1 MFGLPQST
9 ELRKAVHK
17 KLIFAKFPGELNGDR
32 KKRFDNDI
40 SRIGIVNEISPSSI
54 NIKEGETIKSIFIVQ
69 IELKTKNYDERNL
82 ILILKLFGQQL
93 IIILKYEDEY
103 QLAVYQTKLL
113 YSDWKSNSDIDLH
126 LNGLDLDSIWLN
138 MVEQVSGII
147 AKNGNSLDE
156 QIAIEEEKAK
166 LIKQIDDMEKQARK
180 ETQSKKKFDMFQRMK
195 EYQKQLEEL

>member
-40 SRIGIVNEISPSSI
+40 SRIGIVNEISPSSV
-54 NIKEGETIKSIFIVQ
+54 NIKEGESIKSIFAVQ
-69 IELKTKNYDERNL
+69 IELKTKNYDERNI
-82 ILILKLFGQQL
+82 ILISKLFGQQL
-93 IIILKYEDEY
+93 LIILKYEEEY

-113 YSDWKSNSDIDLH
+113 YSDWKSNSEIDIH
-126 LNGLDLDSIWLN
+126 LNGLNLDSMWLN

-147 AKNGNSLDE
+147 PKNGNSLDE
-156 QIAIEEEKAK
+156 QIAVEVEKAN
-166 LIKQIDDMEKQARK
+166 LIKKIDDMEKQARK

>member
-195 EYQKQLEEL
+195 EYQKKLEEL

>member
-17 KLIFAKFPGELNGDR
+17 KLIFAKFPGELSGDR
-32 KKRFDNDI
+32 KKRFDSDI
-40 SRIGIVNEISPSSI
+40 SKIGIVNEISPSSI
-54 NIKEGETIKSIFIVQ
+54 NIKEGETINSIFVVQ
-69 IELKTKNYDERNL
+69 IELKTKNYDERNVKL
-82 ILILKLFGQQL
+82 ISKLFGQQL
-93 IIILKYEDEY
+93 LIILKHEADY
-103 QLAVYQTKLL
+103 QLAVYHTKLL
-113 YSDWKSNSDIDLH
+113 YSDWKSISEIELH
-126 LNGLDLDSIWLN
+126 LNGLDLDSMWLN

-147 AKNGNSLDE
+147 PKHGNSLDE
-156 QIAIEEEKAK
+156 QIAVEEEKAK

>member
-9 ELRKAVHK
+9 EIRKVVHK

-40 SRIGIVNEISPSSI
+40 SRIVIVNEISPSSI

-113 YSDWKSNSDIDLH
+113 YSDWKINSDIDLH

>member
-1 MFGLPQST
+1 M
-9 ELRKAVHK
+9 
-17 KLIFAKFPGELNGDR
+17 NGDR
-32 KKRFDNDI
+32 KKVFDNDI

-113 YSDWKSNSDIDLH
+113 YSDWKSNGDIDLH

>member
-40 SRIGIVNEISPSSI
+40 SRIGIVNEISPSSV
-54 NIKEGETIKSIFIVQ
+54 NIKEGESIKSIFAVQ
-69 IELKTKNYDERNL
+69 IELKTKNYDERNI
-82 ILILKLFGQQL
+82 ILISKLFGQQL
-93 IIILKYEDEY
+93 LIILKYEEEY

-113 YSDWKSNSDIDLH
+113 YSDWKSNSEIDIH
-126 LNGLDLDSIWLN
+126 LNGLNLDFIWLN
-138 MVEQVSGII
+138 IVEQVSGII
-147 AKNGNSLDE
+147 VKNGNSLDE
-156 QIAIEEEKAK
+156 QIAVEVEKAK

-195 EYQKQLEEL
+195 EYKKQLEEL

>member
-9 ELRKAVHK
+9 ELRKVVHK

-40 SRIGIVNEISPSSI
+40 SRIGIVNEISPSSV
-54 NIKEGETIKSIFIVQ
+54 NIKEGESIKSIFVVQ
-69 IELKTKNYDERNL
+69 IELKTKNYDERNVLL
-82 ILILKLFGQQL
+82 ISKLFGQQML
-93 IIILKYEDEY
+93 IILKYEEEY

-113 YSDWKSNSDIDLH
+113 YSDWKSNSEMELH
-126 LNGLDLDSIWLN
+126 LNGLDLDSMWLN

-147 AKNGNSLDE
+147 PKNGNSLDE
-156 QIAIEEEKAK
+156 QIAVEVEKAK
-166 LIKQIDDMEKQARK
+166 LMKQIDEMETQARK

-195 EYQKQLEEL
+195 EYQKLLEKL